1 MRRRDFIALA
11 GGAMVA
17 WPASARAQQPERM
30 RRLGVLNQ
38 FAENDAEGQKR
49 LAPFRESLQKLGWR
63 LGANLQINYR
73 WDVSSPERAQ
83 TAAAEILSL
92 SPDVILANGTNA
104 LRAIQQATR
113 TVPIVFTTVI
123 EPIGQGFVANLAHP
137 GGNITGF
144 SYLDASVGG
153 KWLNVLKDIAPQVTR
168 VACMFNPQ
176 RGPYSVGISYFA
188 QEAAQRLAVQYA
200 AAPIFEPQE
209 IEPVVTNLV
218 RDRGAGL
225 IVSPDAF
232 TVTHRDLIIELAARY
247 KLPAVYSER
256 IFVAAGGL
264 VSYGADYVDHFRQA
278 ASYVARIL
286 RGEKAGDL
294 PVQQPSKFQLVVN
307 IKTAKALG
315 LDVPAGV
322 LATADE
328 VIE

>member
-1 MRRRDFIALA
+1 MRRRDFITLI
-11 GGAMVA
+11 GGAAA
-17 WPASARAQQPERM
+17 WPLAARAQQAGERV
-30 RRLGVLNQ
+30 RRIGVLMN
-38 FAENDAEGQKR
+38 FADDPAAQAR
-49 LAPFRESLQKLGWR
+49 LAAFRESLQKLGWR
-63 LGANLQINYR
+63 LDANLQIDYR

-92 SPDVILANGTNA
+92 APDVILANGTNA

-113 TVPIVFTTVI
+113 TVPVVFTTVI

-144 SYLDASVGG
+144 SYLEASVGG

-176 RGPYSVGISYFA
+176 RGPYSVAISYFA

-200 AAPIFEPQE
+200 AAPIFEPRE

-218 RDRGAGL
+218 RDGAGGL

-247 KLPAVYSER
+247 KLSAVYSER
-256 IFVAAGGL
+256 IFVTAGGL

-278 ASYVARIL
+278 GSYVARIL

-294 PVQQPSKFQLVVN
+294 PVQQPSKFQLIVN
-307 IKTAKALG
+307 VKTAKALR
-315 LDVPAGV
+315 LEVPARV
-322 LATADE
+322 LAIADE

>member
-1 MRRRDFIALA
+1 MIRREFVTML
-11 GGAMVA
+11 GGAAA
-17 WPASARAQQPERM
+17 WPMAARAQQPQRV
-30 RRLGVLNQ
+30 RRVGALSQ
-38 FAENDAEGQKR
+38 FAEHDTEGQKR
-49 LAPFRESLQKLGWR
+49 IAPFRETLQKLGWR
-63 LGANLQINYR
+63 LGANLQIDYR

-83 TAAAEILSL
+83 IAAAEILSAA
-92 SPDVILANGTNA
+92 PDVILANGTNA

-113 TVPIVFTTVI
+113 TVPVVFTTVI

-144 SYLDASVGG
+144 SYLDASIGG
-153 KWLNVLKDIAPQVTR
+153 KWLNILKDMAPQITR

-200 AAPIFEPQE
+200 AAPIFERQE
-209 IEPVVTNLV
+209 IEPVVTNLG
-218 RDRGAGL
+218 RDRGGGL

-232 TVTHRDLIIELAARY
+232 TVIHRDLIIELAARY

-256 IFVAAGGL
+256 IFVTAGGL
-264 VSYGADYVDHFRQA
+264 ISYGADYVDHFRQA
-278 ASYVARIL
+278 GSYVARIL

-294 PVQQPSKFQLVVN
+294 PVQQPSKFQLIVN
-307 IKTAKALG
+307 VKTAKALG
-315 LDVPAGV
+315 LDVPPTL